1 MIKVTPKKHPR
12 FSTDHF
18 TEREQLM
25 NINKHLRNS
34 ISAMKHNLKVAKKN
48 RQFGLVRKLTEEIKK
63 IESVYKNRN
72 KVAQ

>member
-1 MIKVTPKKHPR
+1 
-12 FSTDHF
+12 
-18 TEREQLM
+18 M